1 MSIKKCKKK
10 KKKKCFNSDLEEIK
24 KGNPEKNSDHK
35 KNTLYN
41 INMLYKLTQAVIS
54 FMMIIFSIISE
65 WLNKLIKGEGLKI
78 LTHKQMHQRLQKCRS
93 ERR

>member
-1 MSIKKCKKK
+1 
-10 KKKKCFNSDLEEIK
+10 
-24 KGNPEKNSDHK
+24 
-35 KNTLYN
+35 
-41 INMLYKLTQAVIS
+41 MLYKLTQAVIS

>member
-1 MSIKKCKKK
+1 MQ
-10 KKKKCFNSDLEEIK
+10 KKKCFNSDLEEIK

-54 FMMIIFSIISE
+54 FMMIIFPIISE

>member
-1 MSIKKCKKK
+1 MQ
-10 KKKKCFNSDLEEIK
+10 KKKCFNSDLEEIK

-78 LTHKQMHQRLQKCRS
+78 LTHEQMHQRLQKCRS